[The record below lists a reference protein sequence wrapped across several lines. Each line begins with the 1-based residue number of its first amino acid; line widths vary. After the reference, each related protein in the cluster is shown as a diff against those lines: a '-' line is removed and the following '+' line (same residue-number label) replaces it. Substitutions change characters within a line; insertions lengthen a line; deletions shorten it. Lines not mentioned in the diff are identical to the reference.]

1 MKSWVVLSLVNLTAL
16 GAVPVAAQAPVQ
28 AERLSRPVPQAA
40 AAVRPAVP
48 RSQKPSQKWI
58 AAITDG
64 IYFREGCDAALRL
77 ASTNRR
83 LFPSRI
89 AAEAAGYRRSKAPG
103 C

>member
-1 MKSWVVLSLVNLTAL
+1 MKLHAAL
-16 GAVPVAAQAPVQ
+16 GCLALTVLAAVPAAAQSTAS
-28 AERLSRPVPQAA
+28 AERLSRPVPKAATPQAVA
-40 AAVRPAVP
+40 P
-48 RSQKPSQKWI
+48 SKPGKPVQQWI
-58 AAITDG
+58 AAVADG
-64 IYFREGCDAALRL
+64 VYYRDGCDAALRL